1 MHKNK
6 CDLGYHAQTEW
17 PVIRLLVG
25 AKAWDMFM
33 SLAATTKQL
42 GVSFYQYIHA
52 HICFISE

>member
-1 MHKNK
+1 
-6 CDLGYHAQTEW
+6 
-17 PVIRLLVG
+17 VIRLLVG